1 MLKNIL
7 DLANLSVGIKEGTPE
22 HKNIIDTYNT
32 IQPLPAGYKVKYTDS
47 WCCAFISYLFQQCG
61 CLDLIAGGECGVE
74 RLVNKTKDAG
84 IWIEDGTIIPQV
96 GDIIVYDWQRKDGWA
111 DHIGIVNIVG
121 EFMEVIEGNY
131 DNSVKVRGVT
141 FGDSVIKGFIRPKY
155 STEEKPTKKHSL
167 GIDVS
172 ANQGNI
178 DWVKVKND
186 NVEFAIIRATTRN
199 NNVDAMMPTYVKGCI
214 DNEIPFDFYKYSYA
228 MTEKE
233 AEIEAKRVLEEIS
246 KCGIKEPNG
255 MRIWLDLEH
264 NPQLALPQQSLINII
279 NVYRRI
285 WEYEGFEFGIYT
297 GKYAYETNPEL
308 NNFLDYDIW
317 IARYYKGYSPI
328 NFGFIPDKK
337 YLPKLQGNKQA
348 WGWQFT
354 SSGKVSGIQGNVDLN
369 EVYGKRIEM
378 FNPIISLEYFETPTY
393 ALTILL
399 ASIGVYP
406 SKANKELIAKANDIP
421 FYTETIEQ
429 DLILTQLL
437 QEGKLI
443 KPEGIELRTKK

>member
-1 MLKNIL
+1 MKNIL
-7 DLANLSVGIKEGTPE
+7 DLANSCVGIKEGTAE
-22 HKNIIDTYNT
+22 HRNIVDTYNT
-32 IQPLPAGYKVKYTDS
+32 IIPLPVGYSVKYTDN
-47 WCCAFISYLFQQCG
+47 WCCAFISYLFKQCN

-74 RLVNKTKDAG
+74 RLVGKAKAKG
-84 IWIEDGTIIPQV
+84 IWIEDGKIIPKV

-111 DHIGIVNIVG
+111 DHIGIVNKVG
-121 EFMEVIEGNY
+121 DFMEVIEGNY
-131 DNSVKVRGVT
+131 YNSVKVRGVT

-155 STEEKPTKKHSL
+155 NTEETPLTKYSQ

-178 DWVKVKND
+178 DWKKVKD
-186 NVEFAIIRATTRN
+186 AGVEFAIIRATTRN

-246 KCGIKEPNG
+246 KCGIKEPKG
-255 MRIWLDLEH
+255 MCIWLDLEH
-264 NPQLALPQQSLINII
+264 NPQLALPQQSLINIV
-279 NVYRRI
+279 NVYRRV

-297 GKYAYETNPEL
+297 GKYAYETNPEI

-328 NFGFIPDKK
+328 NFGFTPDKS
-337 YLPKLQGNKQA
+337 YIPELQGGKSI

-354 SSGKVSGIQGNVDLN
+354 SSGKVIGIQGNVDLN

-378 FNPIISLEYFETPTY
+378 YNPIISLEYFETPTY
-393 ALTILL
+393 ALTMLL

-406 SKANKELIAKANDIP
+406 SKANKELIAKANGIP

-443 KPEGIELRTKK
+443 KPDGVQLRISK